1 MVTIPGF
8 EGHFEPLL
16 HCLEDQ
22 SAPLDDRVDVYLRVT
37 EWVDYDLIIVSDL
50 IIF

>member
-1 MVTIPGF
+1 MVTIPGC
-8 EGHFEPLL
+8 EGLFEPLL

-37 EWVDYDLIIVSDL
+37 E
-50 IIF
+50 